1 MAILSA
7 SAILAVEDAVSET
20 VPVPEWGGD
29 VIVRGMSG
37 TERDAFE
44 ASIRPKGVL
53 DLRNARAKLLVR
65 VLVNENGT
73 RLFGEK
79 EAGLLGKRNAAILE
93 RLYDVAARL
102 SGMSDTEQEEMEG
115 NSGEEPTE
123 TDGSDSPS
131 SSPVTS
137 SETAPNS

>member
-7 SAILAVEDAVSET
+7 AAILAATDAVSEP
-20 VPVPEWGGD
+20 VAVPEWGGE
-29 VIVRGMSG
+29 VIVKGMSG

-65 VLVNENGT
+65 VLVNEQGT
-73 RLFGEK
+73 RLFADSQ
-79 EAGLLGKRNAAILE
+79 AGDLGKRSAAVIE

-102 SGMSDTEQEEMEG
+102 SGMSEQAVEELEG
-115 NSGEEPTE
+115 NSDAEPTE
-123 TDGSDSPS
+123 TADGSGSPS
-131 SSPVTS
+131 PSPAV
-137 SETAPNS
+137 SEA